1 MAGYVTDFQE
11 NTKGAFM
18 ETETLSGLIPRLRA
32 AAAHH
37 RLLSSAL
44 RSTIALIS
52 LVIANA
58 LGRIPIPGTPVGIT
72 LQTGALMCMALA
84 LSLSEITAA
93 VGAYIALGAMGAP
106 VFSGG
111 MSAAALIGPSAGF
124 IWGFLATTLIS
135 ALLAGATWSHSAAA
149 DSGHTHKVLLALR
162 YAASC
167 AAGLMAALY
176 GIGIGVQSI
185 ITHVPFM
192 PLLYASAPFLILDSI
207 KVVIAVMFG
216 LSLAAARQPN
226 NEAQ

>member
-1 MAGYVTDFQE
+1 M
-11 NTKGAFM
+11 
-18 ETETLSGLIPRLRA
+18 ETLSGLIPRLRA

-72 LQTGALMCMALA
+72 LQTGTLMCMALA

-111 MSAAALIGPSAGF
+111 MSQLHLSPHCWPAQHGPIPQQRIAGIHTKRCSHCAMPLPVQQGLWPPFTALALGCK
-124 IWGFLATTLIS
+124 
-135 ALLAGATWSHSAAA
+135 ALLRIS
-149 DSGHTHKVLLALR
+149 LLCL
-162 YAASC
+162 C
-167 AAGLMAALY
+167 
-176 GIGIGVQSI
+176 
-185 ITHVPFM
+185 FM
-192 PLLYASAPFLILDSI
+192 HPRRSSSLI
-207 KVVIAVMFG
+207 
-216 LSLAAARQPN
+216 P
-226 NEAQ
+226 

>member
-72 LQTGALMCMALA
+72 LQTGVLMCMALA
-84 LSLSEITAA
+84 L
-93 VGAYIALGAMGAP
+93 
-106 VFSGG
+106 
-111 MSAAALIGPSAGF
+111 
-124 IWGFLATTLIS
+124 
-135 ALLAGATWSHSAAA
+135 
-149 DSGHTHKVLLALR
+149 
-162 YAASC
+162 
-167 AAGLMAALY
+167 
-176 GIGIGVQSI
+176 
-185 ITHVPFM
+185 
-192 PLLYASAPFLILDSI
+192 ILH
-207 KVVIAVMFG
+207 
-216 LSLAAARQPN
+216 
-226 NEAQ
+226 

>member
-18 ETETLSGLIPRLRA
+18 ETLSGLIPRLRA

-44 RSTIALIS
+44 RSAIALIS

-72 LQTGALMCMALA
+72 LQTGALMGMALV

-93 VGAYIALGAMGAP
+93 VYIALGAMGAP

-124 IWGFLATTLIS
+124 IWGFLAATLIS

-149 DSGHTHKVLLALR
+149 DSGHTHKALLALR
-162 YAASC
+162 YATSC